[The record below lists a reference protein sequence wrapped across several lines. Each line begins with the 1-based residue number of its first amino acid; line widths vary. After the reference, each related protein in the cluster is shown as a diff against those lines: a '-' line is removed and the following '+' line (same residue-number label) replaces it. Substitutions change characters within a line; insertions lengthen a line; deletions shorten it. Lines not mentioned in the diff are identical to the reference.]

1 MKPRF
6 AFDRMFSGEGRGRG
20 RASTENRAVTPWAP
34 AFAGALS
41 RGRESGFTLVE
52 MMVVITIIG
61 LAAAAIVLT
70 LPAANGG
77 ARAEATRFAA
87 RVASLRDRAVIEGRG
102 YGVWMTASGYG
113 FERRAGDRW
122 AQVEDGRLS
131 RADWRSGTA
140 ATVNGQPQG
149 RVSFDRVGLPDRPA
163 TLSLQTGGDTATVT
177 IDAAGEV
184 SVR

>member
-1 MKPRF
+1 MNGAHAITAPRT
-6 AFDRMFSGEGRGRG
+6 SEG
-20 RASTENRAVTPWAP
+20 
-34 AFAGALS
+34 
-41 RGRESGFTLVE
+41 GFTLVE

-113 FERRAGDRW
+113 FERRQGDRW
-122 AQVEDGRLS
+122 APVEDGRLS

-163 TLSLQTGGDTATVT
+163 TLALQTGGDTATVT